1 MIYIL
6 FVALALV
13 ATAVMIVT
21 SARRGVMCIGEK
33 FNLYRANEDAQIVP
47 YTGFLLILNIIV
59 CFVAALTVQISLYK
73 NTDIVSFVKL
83 FGLYIIII
91 SAAVIDSKLRII
103 PNKLIFSGLIFRV
116 AIYIYEFASK
126 EEMKDILKNDLIGFV
141 IGFVFLALVS
151 FVTKGSLGFGDV
163 KLFGIIGI
171 TAGSF
176 GTYST
181 LLISLIAS
189 LIVSLVFITIKKMD
203 RKSAFPFGP
212 CIALGYI
219 VSILLTSY

>member
-1 MIYIL
+1 MNIENLKSWVDICEL
-6 FVALALV
+6 LGF
-13 ATAVMIVT
+13 T
-21 SARRGVMCIGEK
+21 SLM
-33 FNLYRANEDAQIVP
+33 LYTED
-47 YTGFLLILNIIV
+47 T
-59 CFVAALTVQISLYK
+59 
-73 NTDIVSFVKL
+73 VKL
-83 FGLYIIII
+83 ENRPYFGYM
-91 SAAVIDSKLRII
+91 R
-103 PNKLIFSGLIFRV
+103 GR
-116 AIYIYEFASK
+116 YSK